1 MSRTKAQMKEA
12 KKLLRKPPG
21 KFVPVDLNEYPAPSW
36 MTRVFKN
43 NRYVVM
49 INDNAPMT
57 GGIMAIRA
65 MVQRHDDQPI
75 PNHWREMQ
83 AIKSELF
90 GPEVLAVEYYPPE
103 SELMDCANIYWIWI
117 FPDDFMPR
125 AILQRG
131 Q

>member
-21 KFVPVDLNEYPAPSW
+21 KFVPVDLNEYPAPPW

-57 GGIMAIRA
+57 GGITAIRA
-65 MVQRHDDQPI
+65 MVQRHDDKPI
-75 PNHWREMQ
+75 PSHWREMQ

-103 SELMDCANIYWIWI
+103 SELMDCANIYWLWI
-117 FPDDFMPR
+117 FQDDFMPR

-131 Q
+131 V